1 MAFYIE
7 HRLGVAAPAAH
18 VWRFL
23 GDVEGWSA
31 WAPLYARAEG
41 RLRIGETVVL
51 EQALAGETAEI
62 IAARVVDWAPE
73 MQIHLAV
80 RYFAGLVV
88 STRYF
93 EIEKLSETGCVV
105 SNGEMFKGAAAG
117 FMPRSLRRALKT
129 GFAAFGEALKAKA
142 EAAWRS
148 EAGLPISPA

>member
-1 MAFYIE
+1 MGFYIE

-23 GDVEGWSA
+23 GDVDGWSA
-31 WAPLYARAEG
+31 WAPLYTRAEG
-41 RLRIGETVVL
+41 RLRIGERVVL
-51 EQALAGETAEI
+51 EQALAGEAAET
-62 IAARVVDWAPE
+62 IAAV
-73 MQIHLAV
+73 V

-105 SNGEMFKGAAAG
+105 SNGEMFKGPAAG
-117 FMPRSLRRALKT
+117 FMPRSLRRSLKT